1 VFTHI
6 FTIGTKKKWPYKT
19 GDLLEEIMKFSM
31 TGEEKLNIVLSII
44 YWNNCMLKFH
54 EINIA

>member
-1 VFTHI
+1 
-6 FTIGTKKKWPYKT
+6 
-19 GDLLEEIMKFSM
+19 MKFSM
-31 TGEEKLNIVLSII
+31 TGQEKLNIVLSI